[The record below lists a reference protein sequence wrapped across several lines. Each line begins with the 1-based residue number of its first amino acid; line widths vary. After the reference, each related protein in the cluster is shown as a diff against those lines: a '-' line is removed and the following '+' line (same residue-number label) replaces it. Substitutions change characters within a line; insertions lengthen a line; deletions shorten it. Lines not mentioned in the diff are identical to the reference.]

1 MAQARAQAVGTLAAL
16 DRGAAAPARRRPG
29 LLRKLVRNN
38 RALAGTIIL
47 ALIVFM
53 GLAAPLISP
62 HDPNRQTLS
71 KRLVPPF
78 EERAY
83 PLGTEQLGR
92 DIVSR
97 LIYGSRIALIVGLAT
112 VAISGAIGVGL
123 GLIAG
128 FYGGALDDLISW
140 VGNVFLAFPFFLLAL
155 AVVAIL
161 GGGLRN
167 MIVVLA
173 LTSWMSYMRVIRGEL
188 LTIRET
194 PFVEAARTIGV
205 GDARLLVRHVL
216 PNVLTP
222 IIVIATFEVA
232 RMIISES
239 ALSFLGLGVGARTPS
254 WGAMLADGRTYLAT
268 AWWVATFPGIAIMT
282 TVLAINLLGDWL
294 RDELDPRTAP

>member
-1 MAQARAQAVGTLAAL
+1 MAQARAQVVATLAAL
-16 DRGAAAPARRRPG
+16 DRGAAVPARRRPG

-53 GLAAPLISP
+53 GVAAPVISP

-112 VAISGAIGVGL
+112 VAISGAIGIGL

-128 FYGGALDDLISW
+128 FYGGVLDDVISW

-167 MIVVLA
+167 LIVVLA

-254 WGAMLADGRTYLAT
+254 WGAMLADGRTYLST
-268 AWWVATFPGIAIMT
+268 AWWVATFPGIAIMI

>member
-1 MAQARAQAVGTLAAL
+1 MAQARAQAAGTLASL
-16 DRGAAAPARRRPG
+16 DLRATATRRRRPG
-29 LLRKLVRNN
+29 LLRTLSRN
-38 RALAGTIIL
+38 RGAMAGAVIL
-47 ALIVFM
+47 ALIALM
-53 GLAAPLISP
+53 GLAAPAVAP
-62 HDPNRQTLS
+62 HDPNLQTLS

-83 PLGTEQLGR
+83 VLGTEQLGR

-97 LIYGSRIALIVGLAT
+97 LIYGSRIALVVGLAT
-112 VAISGAIGVGL
+112 VAISGALGIAL
-123 GLIAG
+123 GLVAG
-128 FYGGALDDLISW
+128 FYGGAVDDLISW

-167 MIVVLA
+167 LIVVLA
-173 LTSWMSYMRVIRGEL
+173 LTSWMSYMRVVRGEV

-205 GDARLLVRHVL
+205 GDARLLARHVL

-254 WGAMLADGRTYLAT
+254 WGGMLADGRTYLAT
-268 AWWVATFPGIAIMT
+268 AWWVATFPGIAIMI

-294 RDELDPRTAP
+294 RDELDPRSRA

>member
-1 MAQARAQAVGTLAAL
+1 MAQARAQPAGTLASV
-16 DRGAAAPARRRPG
+16 DGGASVAVRRRPG
-29 LLRKLVRNN
+29 LLRKLARN
-38 RALAGTIIL
+38 RGALAGAIFLVLT
-47 ALIVFM
+47 AVM
-53 GLAAPLISP
+53 GIMAPLIAP
-62 HDPNRQTLS
+62 HDPNLQTLS

-78 EERAY
+78 EDLSY
-83 PLGTEQLGR
+83 PLGTGQLGR

-112 VAISGAIGVGL
+112 VAISGALGIAL
-123 GLIAG
+123 GLLAG
-128 FYGGALDDLISW
+128 FYGGAVDDLISW

-155 AVVAIL
+155 AVVAVL

-167 MIVVLA
+167 LIIVLA
-173 LTSWMSYMRVIRGEL
+173 LTSWMSYMRVVRGEL
-188 LTIRET
+188 LTLRET

-239 ALSFLGLGVGARTPS
+239 ALSFLGLGVGTQTPS
-254 WGAMLADGRTYLAT
+254 WGGMLADGRTYLGT
-268 AWWVATFPGIAIMT
+268 AWWVATFPGIAIMI

-294 RDELDPRTAP
+294 RDELDPRTGV

>member
-1 MAQARAQAVGTLAAL
+1 MAQAATLALIDPGATGT
-16 DRGAAAPARRRPG
+16 RGKRPG
-29 LLRKLVRNN
+29 WLRKLARN
-38 RALAGTIIL
+38 RGALAGAAIL
-47 ALIVFM
+47 GAIVLIGV
-53 GLAAPLISP
+53 LAPVISP
-62 HDPNRQTLS
+62 HDPNQQQVRS
-71 KRLVPPF
+71 RLQLPF
-78 EERAY
+78 EERSH
-83 PLGTEQLGR
+83 PLGADQLGR

-97 LIYGSRIALIVGLAT
+97 LIYGSRIALVVGFAA
-112 VAISGAIGVGL
+112 VAISGALGIAL

-128 FYGGALDDLISW
+128 FYGGKLDDLISW

-173 LTSWMSYMRVIRGEL
+173 LTSWMSYMRVVRGEL
-188 LTIRET
+188 LAIRET
-194 PFVEAARTIGV
+194 SFIEAARTIGV

-216 PNVLTP
+216 PNVMTP

-239 ALSFLGLGVGARTPS
+239 ALSFLGLGVGPRTPS
-254 WGAMLADGRTYLAT
+254 WGTMLADGRTYLAT
-268 AWWVATFPGIAIMT
+268 AWWVATFPGLAIMI

-294 RDELDPRTAP
+294 RDELDPRLNA